1 MYELFFSSQ
10 QPMAKDFR
18 RHCFNVLFPHVRQ
31 QLSDKSHA
39 MEIEGLTNRVQAVEI
54 TNEAH
59 QQAIEE
65 KDATTA
71 LLNGDLKNCKYEKVG
86 QQGEISSKD
95 QQIAALQKRYVG
107 YLSHEDKNNGI
118 RASQRT
124 MMKQSIHIYLYVD
137 SMVIE
142 GTRLGCC

>member
-1 MYELFFSSQ
+1 MYQLFFSSQ

-39 MEIEGLTNRVQAVEI
+39 MEIEGLTNCVQAVEI

-71 LLNGDLKNCKYEKVG
+71 LLNGDLKNRKYEKVG
-86 QQGEISSKD
+86 LQGEIRSKD
-95 QQIAALQKRYVG
+95 QQIASFQKRYVG
-107 YLSHEDKNNGI
+107 YLSDEDKNNGI
-118 RASQRT
+118 RTSQRT
-124 MMKQSIHIYLYVD
+124 MMKQSIHKYLYVD

>member
-18 RHCFNVLFPHVRQ
+18 RYCFNVLFPHVRQ

-39 MEIEGLTNRVQAVEI
+39 MEIEGLTNCVQAVEI

-71 LLNGDLKNCKYEKVG
+71 LLNGDLKNRKYEKMG

>member
-1 MYELFFSSQ
+1 
-10 QPMAKDFR
+10 
-18 RHCFNVLFPHVRQ
+18 
-31 QLSDKSHA
+31 
-39 MEIEGLTNRVQAVEI
+39 MEIEGLTNRVQVVEI

-71 LLNGDLKNCKYEKVG
+71 LLNGDLKNRKYEKVG
-86 QQGEISSKD
+86 LQGEIRSKD
-95 QQIAALQKRYVG
+95 QQIASFQKRYVG
-107 YLSHEDKNNGI
+107 YLSDEDKNNGI
-118 RASQRT
+118 RTSQRT
-124 MMKQSIHIYLYVD
+124 MMKQSIHKYLYVD

>member
-39 MEIEGLTNRVQAVEI
+39 MEIEGLTNLVQAVEI

-71 LLNGDLKNCKYEKVG
+71 LLNGDLKNRKYEKVG
-86 QQGEISSKD
+86 LQGEIRSKD
-95 QQIAALQKRYVG
+95 QQIASFQKRYVG
-107 YLSHEDKNNGI
+107 YLSDEDKNNGI
-118 RASQRT
+118 RTSQRT
-124 MMKQSIHIYLYVD
+124 MMKQSIHKYLYVD